1 MRSHVVQE
9 VRETRCCRL
18 SARQWVPLFNLS
30 RLTSLTHS
38 LSLSVHLKSYRSLT
52 ELEVRIDYM
61 MESTRLALSK
71 KRTSTTES
79 SQVPKKPNVDEA
91 AEELVALTSGTTV
104 QPVKRP
110 WFRTLAKRL
119 VHTGAVI
126 GVPTPEVKTSGE
138 KRCRRSFAPHRGQP
152 YRLGP
157 VCCAS
162 SDSGLVEER
171 RNC

>member
-1 MRSHVVQE
+1 M
-9 VRETRCCRL
+9 
-18 SARQWVPLFNLS
+18 PLFNLS

-110 WFRTLAKRL
+110 
-119 VHTGAVI
+119 
-126 GVPTPEVKTSGE
+126 
-138 KRCRRSFAPHRGQP
+138 
-152 YRLGP
+152 
-157 VCCAS
+157 
-162 SDSGLVEER
+162 
-171 RNC
+171 